1 MRRVGTVKLGI
12 LTGMLVGAALTCTM
26 HAQAPG
32 KLKVEVGPNQ
42 QISIVASDVTYG
54 EVLRALQG
62 KLGCEIEIP
71 HLADEK
77 KLSYVS
83 VEATGPQ
90 DALAQL
96 LAGSKLGYAVL
107 GGSGARILKVIVT
120 SATADEAGD
129 AVSSTPVD
137 DTAKAETSSLPSAQA
152 EDVSAIQQPDP
163 PRRMPLS
170 EAINDMG
177 TPAGVSPA
185 DVGRMTTFP
194 MSNAAAIMGVPPG
207 LGSGDV
213 GRAMNIPISEAATIM
228 GVPPGTSPDSVG
240 KTITLP
246 LPTGPGQHP

>member
-1 MRRVGTVKLGI
+1 
-12 LTGMLVGAALTCTM
+12 M